1 MTQVIRFE
9 LTILNN
15 DKYDSC
21 VTFEG
26 DRNGYGDNILHHAD
40 LFKEGLRSTLLQ
52 TFDDMWNNISP
63 RIYRL
68 KCSGYIL
75 PIKHNPPSSLSDVV
89 HLSTE
94 SMEILTRHGF
104 VTFSSFKQRAMSN
117 ISHALMLLVWK
128 RSGHFTSDNMDGT
141 NDFSSSMRAC
151 VACGKVHHGVRT
163 GQRIGG
169 IKLGFDPSPVR
180 EVIAHP
186 HEHCFNPNCFSH
198 EIERMIDPAY
208 VFTPPKPGEDLE
220 TDLARTLGRKVVKKD
235 HPVGTGVSKVV
246 KKDME

>member
-1 MTQVIRFE
+1 MTQIIRFE

-26 DRNGYGDNILHHAD
+26 DRNGYGDNILYHAD
-40 LFKEGLRSTLLQ
+40 SFEEGLRSALLQ

-63 RIYRL
+63 RIHRL

-75 PIKHNPPSSLSDVV
+75 PGKRNSPSSLSDIV

-104 VTFSSFKQRAMSN
+104 VTFSSFKEGVMNN
-117 ISHALMLLVWK
+117 ISHTLMLLVWK
-128 RSGHFTSDNMDGT
+128 RSRHFTSDIMYGT
-141 NDFSSSMRAC
+141 NDFSSLRAC
-151 VACGKVHHGVRT
+151 RGCVVCGKTQCGKQT
-163 GQRIGG
+163 GYS
-169 IKLGFDPSPVR
+169 LGR
-180 EVIAHP
+180 ERYTFP
-186 HEHCFNPNCFSH
+186 HSHCFNPKCFSH

-208 VFTPPKPGEDLE
+208 VFTPPKPGDDFESTVENLLQN
-220 TDLARTLGRKVVKKD
+220 TDGGEKIHK
-235 HPVGTGVSKVV
+235 
-246 KKDME
+246 

>member
-1 MTQVIRFE
+1 MTQIIRFE

-26 DRNGYGDNILHHAD
+26 DRNGYGDNILYHAD
-40 LFKEGLRSTLLQ
+40 SFEEGLRSALLQ

-63 RIYRL
+63 RIHRL

-75 PIKHNPPSSLSDVV
+75 PGKRNSPSSLSDIV

-104 VTFSSFKQRAMSN
+104 VTFSSFKEGVMNN
-117 ISHALMLLVWK
+117 ISHTLMLLVWK
-128 RSGHFTSDNMDGT
+128 RSRHFTSDNMDGT
-141 NDFSSSMRAC
+141 NDFSSSSRAC
-151 VACGKVHHGVRT
+151 VVCGKIHHGIRT
-163 GQRIGG
+163 GQHIGG

-186 HEHCFNPNCFSH
+186 YEHCFNPKCFSH

-208 VFTPPKPGEDLE
+208 VFTPPKPGDGFESTVENLLQN
-220 TDLARTLGRKVVKKD
+220 TDGGEKIHK
-235 HPVGTGVSKVV
+235 
-246 KKDME
+246 